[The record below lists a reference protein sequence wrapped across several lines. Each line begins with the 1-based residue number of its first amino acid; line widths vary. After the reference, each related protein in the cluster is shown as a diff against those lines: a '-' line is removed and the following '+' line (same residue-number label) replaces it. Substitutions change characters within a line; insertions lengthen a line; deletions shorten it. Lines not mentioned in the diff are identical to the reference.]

1 MLSQT
6 YRLQTKILSMKLPLC
21 KNNLI
26 NKVLKINCSLTQ
38 LQKKITC
45 PLFLYHRKCS
55 AIAQV
60 KLVTQRCACRIYLVH
75 KKWL

>member
-38 LQKKITC
+38 LQKKHYLPPI
-45 PLFLYHRKCS
+45 PLPPESKCS

-60 KLVTQRCACRIYLVH
+60 KLVTQRCAC
-75 KKWL
+75 